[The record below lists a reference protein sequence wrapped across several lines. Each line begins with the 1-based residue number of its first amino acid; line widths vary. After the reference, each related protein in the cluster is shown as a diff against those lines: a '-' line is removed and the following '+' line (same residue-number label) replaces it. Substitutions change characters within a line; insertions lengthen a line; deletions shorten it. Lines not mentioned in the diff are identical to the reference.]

1 MRAITTLS
9 ALLLALALSLNACGG
24 EEKPA
29 NEPASEMTADS
40 KAGTA
45 ASTFKIDPAVH
56 VDSVAGF
63 RKLLDSAGVT
73 GNILVY
79 DSRDGKFYSNDFN
92 RCAQS
97 WLPASTFKIVN
108 TMIGLETGELK
119 NKHDLFNWD
128 SIPRRMDAWNRD
140 LRLIEAYQVSCVPC
154 YQELARRIGP
164 ERMNAWLDSI
174 DYPGMDVN
182 SETIDSFWLE
192 GKSRISS
199 LQQLDFVHRLLKQE
213 LPLSDKTYKE
223 LRDIMLLGESN
234 GLRLSGKTG
243 WSIRDDFN
251 IGWFVGMV
259 EGPDSYACV
268 VVNIEP
274 TERIEPDNFPMV
286 RQKLA
291 MQALRQVGFNL

>member
-1 MRAITTLS
+1 MRATTTLS
-9 ALLLALALSLNACGG
+9 ALLLALALNLNACGG
-24 EEKPA
+24 EEQPA
-29 NEPASEMTADS
+29 NEASAESTME
-40 KAGTA
+40 TA
-45 ASTFKIDPAVH
+45 AETSAAIFKPDPAAQ

-79 DSRDGKFYSNDFN
+79 DSRDGQYYSNDFN
-92 RCAQS
+92 RCAKS

-119 NKHDLFNWD
+119 NKHDLFAWD

-154 YQELARRIGP
+154 YQQLARRIGP

-182 SETIDSFWLE
+182 SETIDTFWLE
-192 GKSRISS
+192 GESRISS

-213 LPLSDKTYKE
+213 LPLSDHTYKQ
-223 LRDIMLLGESN
+223 LREIMLLGESN

-243 WSIRDDFN
+243 WSIRDEFN

-291 MQALRQVGFNL
+291 MQALRQMGYDL